1 LDAKVVSSREDLIA
15 LVRARQDELNVS
27 CATADQLAGLADG
40 HFSKLTCGSKGFG
53 FLSLFLIL
61 PALGLRIVIEEDPEM
76 TAKLRRRW
84 TPRSEAAIRRLRQ
97 KSARPASTHADSYDN
112 FDDES
117 L

>member
-1 LDAKVVSSREDLIA
+1 LDATPISSREDLVA

-61 PALGLRIVIEEDPEM
+61 PALGLRLVIEEDPKM

-84 TPRSEAAIRRLRQ
+84 LPRYGGSRNHWRRY
-97 KSARPASTHADSYDN
+97 RPTRLDSQP
-112 FDDES
+112 
-117 L
+117 